1 MNFVFYDTETTGI
14 NTSFDQILQFAAIK
28 TDGDFNEIERFEI
41 RCRLLPHVVPAPR
54 ALLTT
59 GVTPEMLSDLSLPT
73 HYQAMRQIAQRLE
86 SWSPAVFV
94 GYNTMQFDERLL
106 RQSFYQNLLPVYMT
120 NTNQNRRA
128 DILKLVDAAI
138 VFAPNSVAVP
148 LNEKGRATR
157 KLDMVAPANGFEHD
171 NAHDALA
178 DVEAT
183 IHVARLIRTR
193 QPKLWDALLD
203 TSAKQTAVHLAQA
216 HAALALVESR
226 YGRQSVL
233 PVTWCGQNPE
243 YDAQVA
249 MFDLR
254 HDPAD
259 YSNLSLDDLISAMRA
274 PKSPFRIVQANSNPI
289 LHPLSD
295 TTPINDCPAP
305 SVLTTR
311 IQAIQ
316 GDQQFQIKVGDAV
329 AKRYPE
335 KAPSQFVEERIYD
348 AFPASS
354 DMRIAA
360 QFHATPWESRRAL
373 VDQIRD
379 ERLRELAIRLIG
391 TEASHTL
398 NHGERA
404 NFDAWQRSRLLG
416 PAPKKTFR
424 TIEQARRECADELA
438 TATEPEAKR
447 LCDIMAWLETK
458 ASGEP
463 LARCARS

>member
-1 MNFVFYDTETTGI
+1 M
-14 NTSFDQILQFAAIK
+14 
-28 TDGDFNEIERFEI
+28 
-41 RCRLLPHVVPAPR
+41 
-54 ALLTT
+54 
-59 GVTPEMLSDLSLPT
+59 
-73 HYQAMRQIAQRLE
+73 
-86 SWSPAVFV
+86 
-94 GYNTMQFDERLL
+94 
-106 RQSFYQNLLPVYMT
+106 
-120 NTNQNRRA
+120 
-128 DILKLVDAAI
+128 
-138 VFAPNSVAVP
+138 
-148 LNEKGRATR
+148 
-157 KLDMVAPANGFEHD
+157 
-171 NAHDALA
+171 A

-193 QPKLWDALLD
+193 QPKLWDALLE
-203 TSAKQTAVHLAQA
+203 TSAKQTAIHLAQA

-259 YSNLSLDDLISAMRA
+259 YSNLSLDDLNSAMRA

-295 TTPINDCPAP
+295 TTLINNCPAP
-305 SVLTTR
+305 SVLKSR
-311 IQAIQ
+311 ILAIQ
-316 GDQQFQIKVGDAV
+316 GDPQFRIKVGDAV

-348 AFPASS
+348 VFPASC

-360 QFHATPWESRRAL
+360 QFHATPWEHRRAV

-391 TEASHTL
+391 TEAGHALDHSD
-398 NHGERA
+398 RA
-404 NFDAWQRSRLLG
+404 SFDAWQRSRLLG
-416 PAPKKTFR
+416 PAPAKTFR

-438 TATEPEAKR
+438 TATGPETKR
-447 LCDIMAWLETK
+447 LRDIMAWLENL
-458 ASGEP
+458 ASAEP
-463 LARCARS
+463 LARCARN